1 MLRKRLLMTGE
12 HVGARSP
19 SPARKAGSEPPGFER
34 VAGAFRRS
42 GRIFIAMAILTLA
55 CAGGLVAA
63 PFLGVG
69 GASGERVF
77 FAAAGVALVLALLP
91 LTMGLRRIRRTGF
104 LAALRHRWVR
114 LGRAG
119 DPDDQIATLRRA
131 YAGLVGNDIHTRMS
145 SAP

>member
-1 MLRKRLLMTGE
+1 MTGE

-19 SPARKAGSEPPGFER
+19 SPARKAGSEPPGFDR

-42 GRIFIAMAILTLA
+42 GRIFIAMAILVLI

-63 PFLGVG
+63 PFLGLGLG

-77 FAAAGVALVLALLP
+77 FTAAGLALALALLP
-91 LTMGLRRIRRTGF
+91 LTMGLRRVRRTGF
-104 LAALRHRWVR
+104 LVALRHRWVR
-114 LGRAG
+114 LSRAG
-119 DPDDQIATLRRA
+119 DPDDQIAALRRA

>member
-1 MLRKRLLMTGE
+1 MTGE

-19 SPARKAGSEPPGFER
+19 SPARKAGSEPPGFDR
-34 VAGAFRRS
+34 VARAFGRS
-42 GRIFIAMAILTLA
+42 ARIFLAMAILTIL
-55 CAGGLVAA
+55 CAGGLFAA
-63 PFLGVG
+63 PFLDVG
-69 GASGERVF
+69 EASGERVF
-77 FAAAGVALVLALLP
+77 FTASGVALVLALLP
-91 LTMGLRRIRRTGF
+91 LTMAVRRIRRTGF
-104 LAALRHRWVR
+104 LTALRHRWVQ